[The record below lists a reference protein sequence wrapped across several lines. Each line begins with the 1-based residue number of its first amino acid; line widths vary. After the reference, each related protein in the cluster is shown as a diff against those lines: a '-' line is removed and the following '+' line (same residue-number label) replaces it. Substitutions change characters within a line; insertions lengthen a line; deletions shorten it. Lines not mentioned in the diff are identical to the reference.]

1 MSVAGSLGS
10 GGEYGQS
17 APRGYS
23 AFGAPP
29 MPAPAASKPPASG
42 APAQGE
48 LATSQGS
55 YHAQQ
60 GYQSAAPG
68 FQVTAL
74 RLFAGSKRLFCA
86 GTVACAAE
94 IPARCAR
101 RSGSGCV
108 SVAGVAWKHPYSS
121 ESMSPA

>member
-1 MSVAGSLGS
+1 MVGSLGS

-17 APRGYS
+17 APRSYS

-48 LATSQGS
+48 LASSQGS

-60 GYQSAAPG
+60 SYQSAAPG
-68 FQVTAL
+68 FQVTPL
-74 RLFAGSKRLFCA
+74 CLSV
-86 GTVACAAE
+86 GT
-94 IPARCAR
+94 
-101 RSGSGCV
+101 RSSCV
-108 SVAGVAWKHPYSS
+108 CLWG
-121 ESMSPA
+121 